1 MSIVSPSL
9 WLGSLLLAGFLVGC
23 ASEPSEELEP
33 SPLPEIKTE
42 LKLRRDWST
51 SVGEGVSDRVG
62 AVVLQPAVA
71 AGTVYVAS
79 ATGEVRAYRLA
90 DGERLW
96 RVKLGVPTGA
106 ALTVAGDR
114 LLLGTDKGEM
124 LALSAQNGQVQWRSP
139 VAAAVMSLPVVAG
152 ERVVVRTGDGHV
164 FGLELAT
171 GKQVWS
177 YDSPVPPL
185 SLRGVSAPL
194 VDDDNVYVGDA
205 SGRVVAL
212 NADTGQPR
220 WDVRAVSNTGRSE
233 LERMVDIDAGL
244 LLDGERL
251 YVAGYQSQ
259 LVALEVGSGRRLW
272 EQPWNG
278 FRDLVGGLGNVYGVS
293 VDGVITAFDA
303 STGAVA
309 WKQPGLRGRGLS
321 QPAVWNNRLV
331 VADADGWLH
340 VLAQVD
346 GHFLGRIKL
355 RGQPVVAP
363 VTVAD
368 SALVALT
375 AEGRL
380 VAVSP
385 R

>member
-1 MSIVSPSL
+1 MRML
-9 WLGSLLLAGFLVGC
+9 RGARWLGSLLVLGLLAGC
-23 ASEPSEELEP
+23 ASEPKEELEP
-33 SPLPEIKTE
+33 SPLPDIKAE
-42 LKLRRDWST
+42 LKLRRNWST
-51 SVGEGVSDRVG
+51 SIGDGVNDRVG
-62 AVVLQPAVA
+62 AVDLQPAIA

-79 ATGEVRAYRLA
+79 ATGEVRAYRLS

-96 RVKLGVPTGA
+96 RVKLGLPTSAGV
-106 ALTVAGDR
+106 TVAGDR
-114 LLLGTDKGEM
+114 LLLGTDKGEV
-124 LALSAQNGQVQWRSP
+124 LALATQDGHELWRRP
-139 VAAAVMSLPVVAG
+139 VTAAVMSVPVVAG
-152 ERVVVRTGDGHV
+152 ERAVVRTGDGHV

-194 VDDDNVYVGDA
+194 VVDDVVYVGDA

-212 NADTGQPR
+212 SAETGQPR

-244 LLDGERL
+244 LLDGDRL

-259 LVALEVGSGRRLW
+259 LVALEVDSGRRLW

-278 FRDLVGGLGNVYGVS
+278 FRNLVGGLGNVYGVS

-303 STGAVA
+303 STGAVV

-321 QPAVWNNRLV
+321 QPAVWDNRLV
-331 VADADGWLH
+331 VADAEGWLH

-346 GHFLGRIKL
+346 GHFLGRVKV
-355 RGQPVVAP
+355 RGQPVMAP

-368 SALVALT
+368 STVVALT